1 MKPNVTQKPQENNV
15 MKAKLG
21 ALLTVLF
28 VAAATLST
36 GAGSEIPKGGKQAV
50 IYNFALKNIDGKEVS
65 LSQYRGKA
73 LLLVNV
79 ASQCGYTPQYEGLQK
94 IYAKYK
100 DQGLMVLGFPANN
113 FGAQEPGTDQEI
125 KTFCSTRYNVT
136 FPMFSKISVKGP
148 DKHPLYQYLTDAATN
163 PKFGGEIKWNFNKF
177 LIDKQGNIAGRFDS
191 KDAPES
197 ETVVTAIE
205 KVLN

>member
-1 MKPNVTQKPQENNV
+1 
-15 MKAKLG
+15 MKAKL
-21 ALLTVLF
+21 AVLLTFLF
-28 VAAATLST
+28 VAAIAFN
-36 GAGSEIPKGGKQAV
+36 AGPGGEIPKGGKQAM
-50 IYNFALKNIDGKEVS
+50 IYNFALKSIDGKEVN

-94 IYAKYK
+94 IYSKYK
-100 DQGLMVLGFPANN
+100 DRGLVILGFPANN

-148 DKHPLYQYLTDAATN
+148 DQHPLYQYLTNATTN

-177 LIDKQGNIAGRFDS
+177 LIDKQGKIAARFDS

-197 ETVVTAIE
+197 ETVVGALE

>member
-1 MKPNVTQKPQENNV
+1 

-21 ALLTVLF
+21 VLLILMV
-28 VAAATLST
+28 VAATTLKAWS
-36 GAGSEIPKGGKQAV
+36 GNDNPKGEKQAM
-50 IYNFALKNIDGKEVS
+50 IYNFALKSIDGKEVN

-94 IYAKYK
+94 IYSKYK
-100 DQGLMVLGFPANN
+100 DRGLVVLGFPANN

-148 DKHPLYQYLTDAATN
+148 GRHPLYQYLTNAATN
-163 PKFGGEIKWNFNKF
+163 PKFPGEIKWNFNKF
-177 LIDKQGNIAGRFDS
+177 LVDKQGNIAARFDS

-197 ETVVTAIE
+197 ETVVGAIE
-205 KVLN
+205 KTLN

>member
-1 MKPNVTQKPQENNV
+1 
-15 MKAKLG
+15 MKARLG
-21 ALLTVLF
+21 FLLTLLF
-28 VAAATLST
+28 IAATTLKAWP
-36 GAGSEIPKGGKQAV
+36 GNEIPKGGKQPM
-50 IYNFALKNIDGKEVS
+50 IYNFALKSIDGKEVN
-65 LSQYRGKA
+65 LSQYRGKT

-100 DQGLMVLGFPANN
+100 DRGLVVLGFPANN

-148 DKHPLYQYLTDAATN
+148 DQHPLYRYLTDAATN
-163 PKFGGEIKWNFNKF
+163 PKFAGEIKWNFNKF
-177 LIDKQGNIAGRFDS
+177 LIDKQGNIAARFDS
-191 KDAPES
+191 KDTPES
-197 ETVVTAIE
+197 ETVVGAIE
-205 KVLN
+205 KLLN

>member
-1 MKPNVTQKPQENNV
+1 MNKRLGIVLV
-15 MKAKLG
+15 SLLAVAGVLKAW
-21 ALLTVLF
+21 
-28 VAAATLST
+28 
-36 GAGSEIPKGGKQAV
+36 AGSEIPKGGKQAV
-50 IYNFALKNIDGKEVS
+50 IYNFALKSIDGKDVS
-65 LSQYRGKA
+65 LLQYRGKA

-94 IYAKYK
+94 IYSKYK
-100 DQGLMVLGFPANN
+100 DRGLVVLGFPANN

-148 DKHPLYQYLTDAATN
+148 DKHPLYQYLTDATTD
-163 PKFGGEIKWNFNKF
+163 PKFAGEIKWNFNKF
-177 LIDKQGNIAGRFDS
+177 LIDKQGNIAARFDS

-205 KVLN
+205 KALN

>member
-1 MKPNVTQKPQENNV
+1 

-21 ALLTVLF
+21 FLLTLLF
-28 VAAATLST
+28 AAATLKAWT
-36 GAGSEIPKGGKQAV
+36 GNEIPKGGNQPV
-50 IYNFALKNIDGKEVS
+50 IYNFVLKSIDGKEVN

-100 DQGLMVLGFPANN
+100 DRGLVVLGFPANN

-136 FPMFSKISVKGP
+136 FPMFSKISVKGS
-148 DKHPLYQYLTDAATN
+148 DQHPLYRYLTDAATD
-163 PKFGGEIKWNFNKF
+163 PKFAGEIKWNFNKF
-177 LIDKQGNIAGRFDS
+177 LIDKQGNIAARFDS
-191 KDAPES
+191 KDTPES
-197 ETVVTAIE
+197 ETVVGAIE

>member
-1 MKPNVTQKPQENNV
+1 
-15 MKAKLG
+15 MKAKIGVMLALLFVGAG
-21 ALLTVLF
+21 ALK
-28 VAAATLST
+28 AWP
-36 GAGSEIPKGGKQAV
+36 GNEIPKGGKQAV
-50 IYNFALKNIDGKEVS
+50 IYNFDLKSIDGKQMS

-100 DQGLMVLGFPANN
+100 DRGLVVLGFPANN

-148 DKHPLYQYLTDAATN
+148 DQHPLYQYLTDATTN
-163 PKFGGEIKWNFNKF
+163 PKFSGEIKWNFNKF
-177 LIDKQGNIAGRFDS
+177 LIDKQGVIRHIVSDVNTRTHD
-191 KDAPES
+191 
-197 ETVVTAIE
+197 TQ
-205 KVLN
+205 VLDLLKEM

>member
-1 MKPNVTQKPQENNV
+1 

-21 ALLTVLF
+21 VMLTLLF
-28 VAAATLST
+28 IAAAVLKVWPSN
-36 GAGSEIPKGGKQAV
+36 EIPKGGKQAV
-50 IYNFALKNIDGKEVS
+50 IYDFALKNIDGKEVN

-100 DQGLMVLGFPANN
+100 DRGLVVLGFPANN
-113 FGAQEPGTDQEI
+113 FGAQEPGTDPEI

-148 DKHPLYQYLTDAATN
+148 DKHPLYQCLTDATTN
-163 PKFGGEIKWNFNKF
+163 PKFAGEIK
-177 LIDKQGNIAGRFDS
+177 
-191 KDAPES
+191 
-197 ETVVTAIE
+197 
-205 KVLN
+205 

>member
-1 MKPNVTQKPQENNV
+1 MKT
-15 MKAKLG
+15 KLSIV
-21 ALLTVLF
+21 LTLF
-28 VAAATLST
+28 VAAVSVKAWP
-36 GAGSEIPKGGKQAV
+36 GNEVPKGGKQAV
-50 IYNFALKNIDGKEVS
+50 IYNFALKSIDGKEVS

-100 DQGLMVLGFPANN
+100 DRGLLVLGFPAND

-148 DKHPLYQYLTDAATN
+148 GKHPLFQYLTDATTN
-163 PKFGGEIKWNFNKF
+163 PKFAGEIQWNFSKF
-177 LIDKQGNIAGRFDS
+177 LIDKQGNVAARFDS

-197 ETVVTAIE
+197 ETVVAAIE
-205 KVLN
+205 KSLN

>member
-1 MKPNVTQKPQENNV
+1 

-21 ALLTVLF
+21 VLLTLLTV
-28 VAAATLST
+28 AAIALN
-36 GAGSEIPKGGKQAV
+36 AGPGNDIPKGGKQAM
-50 IYNFALKNIDGKEVS
+50 IYNFALKSIDGKDVN

-100 DQGLMVLGFPANN
+100 DRGLVVLGFPANN

-148 DKHPLYQYLTDAATN
+148 DQHPLYQYLTSTATN
-163 PKFGGEIKWNFNKF
+163 PQFAGEIKWNFNKF
-177 LIDKQGNIAGRFDS
+177 LIDKQGNISARFDS

-205 KVLN
+205 KALH

>member
-1 MKPNVTQKPQENNV
+1 
-15 MKAKLG
+15 MKAKLCV
-21 ALLTVLF
+21 LLTLLF
-28 VAAATLST
+28 VAATTLKAWPGNNS
-36 GAGSEIPKGGKQAV
+36 PKGEKQPM
-50 IYNFALKNIDGKEVS
+50 IYTFALKSIDGKEVN

-94 IYAKYK
+94 IYSKYK
-100 DQGLMVLGFPANN
+100 DRGLIVLGFPANN

-148 DKHPLYQYLTDAATN
+148 DQHPLYQYLTNAATN
-163 PKFGGEIKWNFNKF
+163 PKFAGEIKWNFNKF
-177 LIDKQGNIAGRFDS
+177 LIDKQGNIGARFDS

-197 ETVVTAIE
+197 ETVVGAIE
-205 KVLN
+205 KALN

>member
-1 MKPNVTQKPQENNV
+1 

-21 ALLTVLF
+21 VLLTLLTIT
-28 VAAATLST
+28 AIALNA
-36 GAGSEIPKGGKQAV
+36 GPGSEIPKGGKQAM
-50 IYNFALKNIDGKEVS
+50 IYNFAMKTIDGKEVN

-100 DQGLMVLGFPANN
+100 DRGLVVLGFPANN

-148 DKHPLYQYLTDAATN
+148 DQHPLYQYLTNAATN
-163 PKFGGEIKWNFNKF
+163 PQFAGEIKWNFNKF
-177 LIDKQGNIAGRFDS
+177 LIDKQGNIAARFDS

-205 KVLN
+205 KALN

>member
-1 MKPNVTQKPQENNV
+1 

-21 ALLTVLF
+21 VLLTLLTI
-28 VAAATLST
+28 AAIALN
-36 GAGSEIPKGGKQAV
+36 AGPGNEIPKGGKQAM
-50 IYNFALKNIDGKEVS
+50 IYSFALKSIDGKEVN

-94 IYAKYK
+94 IYSKYK
-100 DQGLMVLGFPANN
+100 DRGLVVLGFPANN

-148 DKHPLYQYLTDAATN
+148 DQHPLYQYLTNVATN
-163 PKFGGEIKWNFNKF
+163 PKFAGEIKWNFNKF
-177 LIDKQGNIAGRFDS
+177 LVDKQGNIAARFDS

-197 ETVVTAIE
+197 ETVVGAIE
-205 KVLN
+205 KALN